1 MQAETRTHMELA
13 QFIMHVHDTRQWGR
27 NKLSYGKGRPKI
39 VLLNWAMHK
48 SSVILQVANTAG

>member
-1 MQAETRTHMELA
+1 MELA